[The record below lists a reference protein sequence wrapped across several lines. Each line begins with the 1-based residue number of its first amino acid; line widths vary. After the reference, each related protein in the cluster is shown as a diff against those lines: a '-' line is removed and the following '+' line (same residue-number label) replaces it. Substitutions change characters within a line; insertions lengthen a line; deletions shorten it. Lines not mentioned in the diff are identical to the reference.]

1 MSLVAKIMGNGAN
14 QGKNPKNSKT
24 ESNTAT
30 SIADGAL
37 DTLSNVL
44 QVMGKESF
52 PLENDID
59 PGIFPE
65 MCSEFAAH
73 VENGAGVPSF
83 DIPAS
88 ADGNREWARVR
99 RFFADRRK
107 AENEFVTERLHDYRG
122 VVEDLVSGLRNIGER
137 DHDTEISVKR
147 SLNTIEDAVGT
158 GVLPEIRKALTQ
170 TIRSVTDTFDE
181 QRKAYERELDELNN
195 RMSSLRQDLVA
206 AREEMKRDAL
216 TDAYNRGA
224 FDSAISQSL
233 NMHFILNQPV
243 TVMMIDIDKFK
254 EVNDTFGHAA
264 GDEVLRGIG
273 EALARSFIRK
283 SDLVARFGGDEFAV
297 ILNDTTAAN
306 CVGLLE
312 RFLKS
317 VTEVRIPYASEDT
330 RISCSVGYTEI
341 HSNDTVKSLMHR
353 ADKALYQAKRNGRN
367 QAAFLAY
374 EETDED

>member
-14 QGKNPKNSKT
+14 QAKNPKTSQS
-24 ESNTAT
+24 ESNSAI

-59 PGIFPE
+59 PDIFPE

-88 ADGNREWARVR
+88 VDGSREWARVR
-99 RFFADRRK
+99 RFFSDRRK

-137 DHDTEISVKR
+137 DHDTEVSVKR
-147 SLNTIEDAVGT
+147 SLNTIEDAVST

-264 GDEVLRGIG
+264 GDEVLRGVG
-273 EALARSFIRK
+273 ESLARSFIRK

-297 ILNDTTAAN
+297 ILNDTSARNST
-306 CVGLLE
+306 GLLE

-317 VTEVRIPYASEDT
+317 VTEIRIPYASEET
-330 RISCSVGYTEI
+330 RVSCSVGYTEI
-341 HSNDTVKSLMHR
+341 HANDSVESLMHR
-353 ADKALYQAKRNGRN
+353 ADKALYQAKKNGRN
-367 QAAFLAY
+367 QAVYLAF
-374 EETDED
+374 EDLEKG

>member
-14 QGKNPKNSKT
+14 QGKAPKTSKS
-24 ESNTAT
+24 ESNSTTA
-30 SIADGAL
+30 IADGAL

-88 ADGNREWARVR
+88 ADGSREWARVR

-107 AENEFVTERLHDYRG
+107 AENEFVTERLHNYRG

-137 DHDTEISVKR
+137 DHDTEVSVKR
-147 SLNTIEDAVGT
+147 NLNTIEDAVGT

-170 TIRSVTDTFDE
+170 TIRNVTDTFDE

-254 EVNDTFGHAA
+254 EINDTFGHAA

-297 ILNDTTAAN
+297 ILNDTAADN

-317 VTEVRIPYASEDT
+317 VTEICIPYASEDT
-330 RISCSVGYTEI
+330 RVSCSVGYTEI
-341 HSNDTVKSLMHR
+341 HTNDTVKSLMHR

-374 EETDED
+374 EEPDDN